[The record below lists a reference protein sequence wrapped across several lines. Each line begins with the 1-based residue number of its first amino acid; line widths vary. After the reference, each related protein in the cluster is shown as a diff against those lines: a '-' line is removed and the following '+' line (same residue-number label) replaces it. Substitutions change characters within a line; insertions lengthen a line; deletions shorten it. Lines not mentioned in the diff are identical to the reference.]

1 MFGKFVIILYLHS
14 FIPCLKKN
22 RSSLALLMRRV
33 LQQGIPCTTA
43 ALWLGYFHLSMQ
55 NTTFLSFDCR
65 VLEFLSFNY
74 RIPHVYFLQIANEL
88 SVIIFFPS
96 IATFVCIL
104 SGLRKIKTLQET
116 YKKKLAVCSFAIRSC
131 GQNLAI

>member
-1 MFGKFVIILYLHS
+1 M
-14 FIPCLKKN
+14 
-22 RSSLALLMRRV
+22 LMRRV
-33 LQQGIPCTTA
+33 LQQGTPCTTA

-116 YKKKLAVCSFAIRSC
+116 YKKKTGSMFFCDQVLWTKSRNISNNLSLVSFR
-131 GQNLAI
+131 QNLALKIGMFYQRF